1 MKKYFF
7 IILTI
12 VFTVLSAQNAKA
24 QFWKK
29 DKGVNTASAT
39 RHNPE
44 LDKKKKK
51 KKKGRDAFT
60 HKTKWR
66 SNVKVSRKPLV
77 KNKKNLYKHWSSAK
91 FKKKMNKRD
100 KNFAS
105 RRRYKKLQKSSSGAA
120 MAKNPKK
127 SSGGGRKGKPG
138 KGGMK
143 GKKK

>member
-1 MKKYFF
+1 MKKY
-7 IILTI
+7 IYILLTVAFTI
-12 VFTVLSAQNAKA
+12 LSATGAQA

-29 DKGVNTASAT
+29 DKGVKTASAT
-39 RHNPE
+39 HHNPN

-51 KKKGRDAFT
+51 KDGKRDAFT

-91 FKKKMNKRD
+91 FKKQMHKRD